1 MDDTRSAQELKEQL
15 AGGATITLLDVRR
28 VAARDGIHAGFPA
41 RYGGIPTR
49 SMPGHMSCRAT
60 GR

>member
-28 VAARDGIHAGFPA
+28 VAARDADPRRVPGAIW
-41 RYGGIPTR
+41 RIPTR
-49 SMPGHMSCRAT
+49 SMPGHTSCRAI